1 MAHLSSVLLLTAGL
15 VRGSIRVEL
24 YDINKATLIKAH
36 DADLSQFA
44 LNVDGRSV
52 DRFFIYL
59 KYNSEYYVNVNCS
72 VASLLLLRRALSSG
86 CGIAIQES
94 L

>member
-1 MAHLSSVLLLTAGL
+1 MLLLTAGL

-44 LNVDGRSV
+44 LNVDGRLV
-52 DRFFIYL
+52 DRFL
-59 KYNSEYYVNVNCS
+59 KYNSE
-72 VASLLLLRRALSSG
+72 
-86 CGIAIQES
+86 
-94 L
+94 